1 MAQYLL
7 AVFHA
12 PGVQDSA
19 HGNYASSEEADAA
32 YARVGAFNQRLMDEA
47 ALVFA
52 CGLTDPNTAL
62 TVEATG
68 SPRSVQ
74 APLPRA
80 DVHLSGFWVVEAEDL
95 AAAEQLAL
103 AASEACGQ
111 RVEVRQLQV

>member
-19 HGNYASSEEADAA
+19 HGNYGSAEEADAA
-32 YARVGAFNQRLMDEA
+32 VARVGAFNQRLMDQA
-47 ALVFA
+47 RFVFA
-52 CGLTDPNTAL
+52 CGLTDPATAL
-62 TVEATG
+62 TVDAEG

-74 APLPRA
+74 EPVPAA
-80 DVHLSGFWVVEAEDL
+80 DVHISGFWVVEADDL

-103 AASEACGQ
+103 EASEACGQ
-111 RVEVRQLQV
+111 KVEVRQLQG